1 VKRLFLLLVCLSFLC
16 LLASPAI
23 AGSGRYAREE
33 ADQVGYVDTKNLSA
47 DGVISS
53 VPCFVYAVTID
64 ATSAT
69 AFVNLYDNATMGSG
83 TVRIE
88 VSETDI
94 GDSKRY
100 VFDKPVKFTNGVYAD
115 VVDGNVIVEYR

>member
-1 VKRLFLLLVCLSFLC
+1 MKKLFLLLVCLSFLC

-23 AGSGRYAREE
+23 AGSGRYGKEDANE
-33 ADQVGYVDTKNLSA
+33 VGYVETKNLSA
-47 DGVISS
+47 DGSISD
-53 VPCFVYAVTID
+53 VPCYVYGVTLD

-69 AFVNLYDNATMGSG
+69 AYVNLYDNTSGTG

-88 VSETDI
+88 VSEATS
-94 GDSKRY
+94 GDSKRV
-100 VFDKPVKFTNGVYAD
+100 VFDKPVKFTTGVYAD